1 MGEDSG
7 FITILLKF
15 TWIFYFEKWGQ
26 AQEGRPPAQPTNQL
40 HKVHILFYQQAALIR
55 GKS

>member
-26 AQEGRPPAQPTNQL
+26 AQEGRPPAQPTNQP